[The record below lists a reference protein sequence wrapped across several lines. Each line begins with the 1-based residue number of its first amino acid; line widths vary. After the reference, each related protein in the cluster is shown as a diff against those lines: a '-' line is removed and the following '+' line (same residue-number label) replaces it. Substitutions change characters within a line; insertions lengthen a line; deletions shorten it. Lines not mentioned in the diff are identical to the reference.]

1 MRPPLLF
8 SPRLFSL
15 RASSTFVLSLP
26 QKSYDYYDEGGL
38 LWNLYSRVKVRK
50 NLAGGGGGD
59 KRFVHV
65 TLVLLMSS
73 KMRKSRHLRKFQTM
87 INSLMRKLHYSPLIL
102 RRTNVRLDSCS
113 LTIAYTLLP
122 GDHCSLLSLSQRMSV
137 RWHATELT
145 VKWRST
151 DRLLSPMCTYCVLG
165 YLLLEPH

>member
-1 MRPPLLF
+1 
-8 SPRLFSL
+8 
-15 RASSTFVLSLP
+15 
-26 QKSYDYYDEGGL
+26 
-38 LWNLYSRVKVRK
+38 
-50 NLAGGGGGD
+50 
-59 KRFVHV
+59 
-65 TLVLLMSS
+65 MSS

-102 RRTNVRLDSCS
+102 RRTNAHLDSCS

-151 DRLLSPMCTYCVLG
+151 DRLLSPTCTYCVLG
-165 YLLLEPH
+165 YLLLEPHWSPHTHRDTPTHPPTHPPTERSILARCIVVAHKRGELYYLVMMLAYFQHWSKLSKTRWSKNL

>member
-1 MRPPLLF
+1 MRPRHLF
-8 SPRLFSL
+8 FRSHK
-15 RASSTFVLSLP
+15 
-26 QKSYDYYDEGGL
+26 KSYDYYDEGGL

-50 NLAGGGGGD
+50 NLAGGGGGAGD

-102 RRTNVRLDSCS
+102 RRTNVHLDSCS

-151 DRLLSPMCTYCVLG
+151 DRLLCPMCTYCVLG
-165 YLLLEPH
+165 YLLLEPY